1 VLRLYDTRTRQV
13 EPIEAAGR
21 GGLRVYTCGPTVY
34 RSAHVGNLRSYLL
47 ADLIRRTAER
57 GRVTVISCQNITDVG
72 HLADDNETDPD
83 GEDKIIARARAEG
96 RGALDIARHYEAEFR
111 ADCAA
116 LNIHP
121 ADATPRASESIELMI
136 ELIGKLLAAGHAYP
150 TAAGSVYFAARSF
163 PGYGELSG
171 NRLADLRPGQRTE
184 ARGGKQSADPDK
196 RFHAD
201 WALWKAAPAGREL
214 TWAAPWGTGFP
225 GWHTECSA
233 MSLHHLG
240 DTIDVHTGGIDLR
253 FPHHEDERAQSDSVT
268 GHEVVRHWVHGEH
281 LLFEGR
287 KMAKSTG
294 NVVLLGELT
303 ERGLD
308 PLALRLAFTE
318 HRYRQQINLTW
329 STLEAAGTTL
339 RRWRQRVAEWANSP
353 SRPMCAQY
361 VTDFLGA
368 FDDDLDTPAALR
380 VLRALEK
387 DSEIPP
393 GAKFETFAYADQL
406 LGLDLARDIGR
417 GPAAPP
423 LPAGAAGLLQARAAA
438 REAADWP
445 AADRLRAEL
454 AALGVTVRDTA
465 QGQAWTVAAP

>member
-1 VLRLYDTRTRQV
+1 M
-13 EPIEAAGR
+13 IK
-21 GGLRVYTCGPTVY
+21 
-34 RSAHVGNLRSYLL
+34 
-47 ADLIRRTAER
+47 LI
-57 GRVTVISCQNITDVG
+57 S
-72 HLADDNETDPD
+72 
-83 GEDKIIARARAEG
+83 
-96 RGALDIARHYEAEFR
+96 
-111 ADCAA
+111 
-116 LNIHP
+116 
-121 ADATPRASESIELMI
+121 
-136 ELIGKLLAAGHAYP
+136 KLLETGHAYP
-150 TAAGSVYFAARSF
+150 TAAGSVYFDARSF
-163 PGYGELSG
+163 PSYGELSG
-171 NRLADLRPGQRTE
+171 NRLADLRPGHRT
-184 ARGGKQSADPDK
+184 GGEIDPDK

-233 MSLHHLG
+233 MSLHYLG
-240 DTIDVHTGGIDLR
+240 ETIDVHTGGIDLR

-287 KMAKSTG
+287 KMAKSTQ
-294 NVVLLGELT
+294 NVVLLSDLS

-318 HRYRQQINLTW
+318 HRYRQQLNLTW
-329 STLEAAGTTL
+329 STLEAADATV

-361 VTDFLGA
+361 VADFLGA

-417 GPAAPP
+417 APAKPP
-423 LPAGAAGLLQARAAA
+423 LPPRAAELLQARAAA
-438 REAADWP
+438 REAADWT

-454 AALGVTVRDTA
+454 GTLGVMVTDTP
-465 QGQAWTVAAP
+465 QGQVWTAGAP